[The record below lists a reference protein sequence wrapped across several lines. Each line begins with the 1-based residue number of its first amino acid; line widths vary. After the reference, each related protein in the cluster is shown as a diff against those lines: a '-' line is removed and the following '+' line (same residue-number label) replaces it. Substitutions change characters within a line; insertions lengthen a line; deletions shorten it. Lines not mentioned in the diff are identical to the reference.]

1 MNNRANF
8 FYGLPNSQLL
18 TFPNI
23 FYPIEDWGKEKKSRS
38 NNASICFIDAEYRY
52 YYN

>member
-1 MNNRANF
+1 MFSNKEVMNNRANF

-23 FYPIEDWGKEKKSRS
+23 FYPIEDGGKKRKVALIMR
-38 NNASICFIDAEYRY
+38 RY
-52 YYN
+52 AL